1 VSGVMRQK
9 DGPAVFLSQLGG
21 RVREWASAEERARY
35 ELGFDGDA
43 SVTLAL
49 GSPESTGW
57 FDAQDWRDAK
67 AEQERDYAKD

>member
-1 VSGVMRQK
+1 MRQSG
-9 DGPAVFLSQLGG
+9 GPAVFLSQLGG

-35 ELGFDGDA
+35 ELGFDGD
-43 SVTLAL
+43 VTVSLVL

-67 AEQERDYAKD
+67 AEQERDDAED